1 MYLYLSLS
9 HCKIKRYN
17 INISGR
23 YIIYTYYV
31 ELEKDKLQNL

>member
-9 HCKIKRYN
+9 HCKINRYN
-17 INISGR
+17 INISER